1 MGEVQRVAEE
11 AESVADGHLL
21 RRWAR
26 RAVDSLQKRRG
37 EINSLNVFPIP
48 DSDTGTNLLFT
59 MRATLDSAE
68 TIEDDVRSAGRVANA
83 LARGAVS
90 GARGNSGVILSQV
103 IRGIAESV
111 QGEHIDG
118 RSFANSLTTATT
130 LASRAVS
137 DLVEGTI
144 VTVLR
149 ASGEAAQAAGS
160 G

>member
-1 MGEVQRVAEE
+1 MGEVQRVADEV
-11 AESVADGHLL
+11 ASVADGHLL

-59 MRATLDSAE
+59 MRAALDSAE

-90 GARGNSGVILSQV
+90 GARGNSGVILSEV
-103 IRGIAESV
+103 IRGI
-111 QGEHIDG
+111 
-118 RSFANSLTTATT
+118 
-130 LASRAVS
+130 
-137 DLVEGTI
+137 
-144 VTVLR
+144 
-149 ASGEAAQAAGS
+149 
-160 G
+160 

>member
-37 EINSLNVFPIP
+37 EINNLNVFPIP

-59 MRATLDSAE
+59 MRAALDSAE

-90 GARGNSGVILSQV
+90 GARGNSGVILSIHHLDHRYV
-103 IRGIAESV
+103 
-111 QGEHIDG
+111 
-118 RSFANSLTTATT
+118 
-130 LASRAVS
+130 
-137 DLVEGTI
+137 
-144 VTVLR
+144 
-149 ASGEAAQAAGS
+149 
-160 G
+160 